1 MKLAPLVEEDKN
13 LRKVFPYF
21 KKDLEG
27 REVKLFED
35 KPNKTYLGFISKVE
49 FVHNPDRIVVHFYY
63 TKACNG
69 IVTNYNITTYI
80 NEYIQ
85 NEANNYGLHH
95 EVYLQPHRVWST
107 DELDTIIYASGFG
120 G

>member
-1 MKLAPLVEEDKN
+1 MKLVPLAEDDKK
-13 LRKVFPYF
+13 LRKTFPF
-21 KKDLEG
+21 LKKYLEG
-27 REVKLFED
+27 REVTLFQD
-35 KPNKTYLGFISKVE
+35 KPDKTYLGFISKVE

-63 TKACNG
+63 TKAHNG

-80 NEYIQ
+80 HEYIQ
-85 NEANNYGLHH
+85 NEADNYGLGH
-95 EVYLQPHRVWST
+95 EVYLQPHRLWST